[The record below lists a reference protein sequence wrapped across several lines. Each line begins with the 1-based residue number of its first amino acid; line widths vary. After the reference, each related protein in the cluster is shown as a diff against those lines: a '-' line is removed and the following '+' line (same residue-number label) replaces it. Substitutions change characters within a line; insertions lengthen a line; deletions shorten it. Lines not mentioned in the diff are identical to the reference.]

1 MCLAAIM
8 SRLLI
13 VANRLPI
20 SVSRVDGDLHVERSP
35 GGLAT
40 GLSGPHSK
48 SDALWIGWPGDVQDL
63 TAEETASL
71 ERRLDELRATP
82 VWIPPDDMK
91 EFYEGFS
98 NGALWPLFHHL
109 LDQMPLHVHGWEAY
123 ERANRLF
130 ADEVCRQY
138 NDGDLIWVHDYQL
151 MLLPEMLRDRIPD
164 ARIGFFL
171 HIPFPASEI
180 FRTIAHREKLLQG
193 VLGADLVGFHT
204 AGYMRS
210 FSSSLLRVLGISSNV
225 DRVYHDQREV
235 RLGVFPMGV
244 DTEKFARLGDSPA
257 VRARAAELRGMDDC
271 AIMLGIDRLDYTKGI
286 RRRLLAYEKFL
297 YDHPELHGRVR
308 LTQVAVPS
316 RTSVEAYQDFRNE
329 VDASIGRI
337 NGAFGTPEWAPIYY
351 LYRGIDEVELCAL
364 YRAAD
369 VLLVTPV
376 RDGMNL
382 VAKEFVA
389 SRTDDGGVLVLSE
402 FAGAASELA
411 EAVMMN
417 PFDVDRASQVFYRAL
432 TLPADERLERMR
444 ALRRRVLSYDVH
456 HWVRL
461 YLESLEGDTART
473 DHAVPATTLV
483 EKLAE
488 LSGVMRA
495 ADDLLLILGYDGTLV
510 PFASA
515 PNLSKPDQALLDLL
529 LRLAARDHTEIHL
542 VSGSSRDVIEQRFGG
557 IPIHLHAEYGFWE
570 KPDGAATWEGGQV
583 PVQEWRD
590 QVLQIL
596 ENFTARTPGSLIEE
610 KTISVAWHYRMAEPE
625 FAAFQANELTLHLS
639 QLLSNEPVEIVTDDK
654 LIEVRQTGV
663 NKGIVVPR
671 LLAQSPKGAVV
682 VAMGDDRNDEEL
694 FDALGSEGI
703 TIHVGGGT
711 SNADVRLPNIEA
723 ARRLL
728 ASLLD

>member
-1 MCLAAIM
+1 M

-20 SVSRVDGDLHVERSP
+20 AVSRVEGEVHVERSP

-63 TAEETASL
+63 SDEERESL
-71 ERRLDELRATP
+71 GRRLDELRAMP
-82 VWIPPDDMK
+82 VWIPPDDLK

-123 ERANRLF
+123 ERANRRF
-130 ADEVCRQY
+130 ADEVCRHY
-138 NDGDLIWVHDYQL
+138 HDGDLIWVHDYQL
-151 MLLPEMLRDRIPD
+151 MLLPQMLRDRLPN

-171 HIPFPASEI
+171 HIPFPASEL
-180 FRTIAHREKLLQG
+180 FRTIANRERLLEG
-193 VLGADLVGFHT
+193 VLGADLIGFHT

-210 FSSSLLRVLGISSNV
+210 FASSLLRVLGIPSSV
-225 DRVYHDQREV
+225 DRVFHGQREV

-244 DTEKFARLGDSPA
+244 DTEKFQSLAESPEVQAR
-257 VRARAAELRGMDDC
+257 VAELRGMDDC
-271 AIMLGIDRLDYTKGI
+271 AIVLGIDRLDYTKGI

-316 RTSVEAYQDFRNE
+316 RTSVEAYQEFRNE

-337 NGAFGTPEWAPIYY
+337 NGAFGTSEWAPIYY
-351 LYRGIDEVELCAL
+351 LYRGIDEVELSAL

-417 PFDVDRASQVFYRAL
+417 PFDVDRASEIFYKAL
-432 TLPADERLERMR
+432 TLPADERLARMR

-456 HWVRL
+456 NWVRS
-461 YLESLEGDTART
+461 YLESLEEASDRA
-473 DHAVPATTLV
+473 DASP
-483 EKLAE
+483 LAPTSAEQLDE
-488 LSGVMRA
+488 LRGRMRA

-515 PNLSKPDQALLDLL
+515 PQLSKPDAELLELL
-529 LRLAARDHTEIHL
+529 RRLAARPRTEIHL

-557 IPIHLHAEYGFWE
+557 LSIHLHAEYGFWE
-570 KPDGAATWEGGQV
+570 KAKGASDWSGPEV
-583 PVQEWRD
+583 PPQEWRE
-590 QVLQIL
+590 QVLGIL

-610 KTISVAWHYRMAEPE
+610 KTVSVAWHYRMAEPE
-625 FAAFQANELTLHLS
+625 FGLFQANELTVHLT
-639 QLLSNEPVEIVTDDK
+639 QLLSNEPVEIVTDEK

-663 NKGIVVPR
+663 DKGIVVPR
-671 LLAQSPKGAVV
+671 LLANSPAGVCV

-694 FDALGSEGI
+694 FTALEGEG
-703 TIHVGGGT
+703 TSIHVGGGT
-711 SNADVRLPNIEA
+711 SRADVRVPNIES
-723 ARRLL
+723 ARSLL
-728 ASLLD
+728 TSLLDESRS

>member
-1 MCLAAIM
+1 M

-20 SVSRVDGDLHVERSP
+20 AVSRVEGKIHVERSP

-63 TAEETASL
+63 TDDEHAAL
-71 ERRLDELRATP
+71 ERRLDELRAVP
-82 VWIPPDDMK
+82 VWIPPDDLR

-109 LDQMPLHVHGWEAY
+109 LDQMPLRVQGWDAY
-123 ERANRLF
+123 ERANRRF
-130 ADEVCRQY
+130 ADEVCRHY

-151 MLLPEMLRDRIPD
+151 MLLPQMLRDRLPE

-171 HIPFPASEI
+171 HIPFPASEL
-180 FRTIAHREKLLQG
+180 FRTIAHRERLLEG

-210 FSSSLLRVLGISSNV
+210 FASSLLRVLGIPSNV

-244 DTEKFARLGDSPA
+244 DTDKFAKLAESDEVQAR
-257 VRARAAELRGMDDC
+257 VRELRGMDDC
-271 AIMLGIDRLDYTKGI
+271 AMILGIDRLDYTKGI

-297 YDHPELHGRVR
+297 YDHPEMHGRVR
-308 LTQVAVPS
+308 MTQVAVPS
-316 RTSVEAYQDFRNE
+316 RTSVEAYQDFRSQVE
-329 VDASIGRI
+329 ASIGRI
-337 NGAFGTPEWAPIYY
+337 NGAFSTPEWAPIHY
-351 LYRGIDEVELCAL
+351 LYRGVDEVELSAL

-369 VLLVTPV
+369 VILVTPV

-417 PFDVDRASQVFYRAL
+417 PFDVDRTSEIIHRAL
-432 TLPADERLERMR
+432 TLPADERLARMR

-456 HWVRL
+456 HWVRS
-461 YLESLEGDTART
+461 YLESLEEATDRSDPSAFAPTPPARLERLC
-473 DHAVPATTLV
+473 D
-483 EKLAE
+483 E
-488 LSGVMRA
+488 MRS
-495 ADDLLLILGYDGTLV
+495 ADDLLLVLGYDGTLV

-515 PNLSKPDQALLDLL
+515 PELSKPDEDLL
-529 LRLAARDHTEIHL
+529 VLLRRLAARPRTEIHV
-542 VSGSSRDVIEQRFGG
+542 VSGSSRDVIEQRFGE

-570 KPDGAATWEGGQV
+570 RAKGAVVWEGGDV

-610 KTISVAWHYRMAEPE
+610 KTVSVAWHYRMAEPE
-625 FAAFQANELTLHLS
+625 FGAFQANELTLHLS

-663 NKGIVVPR
+663 DKGIVVPR
-671 LLAQSPKGAVV
+671 LLAQSPPGVFV

-694 FDALGSEGI
+694 FAALAGQGT

-711 SNADVRLPNIEA
+711 SMADVRVPNIDA

-728 ASLLD
+728 ASLVD

>member
-1 MCLAAIM
+1 MSPVAIM

-20 SVSRVDGDLHVERSP
+20 AVSRVGGKLHVERSP

-48 SDALWIGWPGDVQDL
+48 SDALWIGWPGDIQDL
-63 TAEETASL
+63 TEEERGGL
-71 ERRLDELRATP
+71 DRRLDELRAMP
-82 VWIPPDDMK
+82 VWIPPDDLK

-109 LDQMPLHVHGWEAY
+109 LDQMPLHVQGWEAY

-130 ADEVCRQY
+130 ADEVCRHY
-138 NDGDLIWVHDYQL
+138 RDGDLIWVHDYQL
-151 MLLPEMLRDRIPD
+151 MLLPQMLRDRLPE

-180 FRTIAHREKLLQG
+180 FRTIAHRERILEG
-193 VLGADLVGFHT
+193 VLGADLIGFHT

-210 FSSSLLRVLGISSNV
+210 FSSSLLRVLGIPSNV
-225 DRVYHDQREV
+225 DRVDHDQREV

-244 DTEKFARLGDSPA
+244 DTDKFSRLAGTPE
-257 VRARAAELRGMDDC
+257 VQERAAALRGIDDC
-271 AIMLGIDRLDYTKGI
+271 AMILGVDRLDYTKGI

-308 LTQVAVPS
+308 LTQIAVPS
-316 RTSVEAYQDFRNE
+316 RTSVEAYMEFRTE

-337 NGAFGTPEWAPIYY
+337 NGAFSTPEWAPIHY
-351 LYRGIDEVELCAL
+351 LYRGVDEVELSAL
-364 YRAAD
+364 YCAAD

-389 SRTDDGGVLVLSE
+389 SRTDDSGVLVLSE

-417 PFDVDRASQVFYRAL
+417 PFDVDRASEVFYRAL
-432 TLPADERLERMR
+432 TLPADERLARMR

-456 HWVRL
+456 HWVRS
-461 YLESLEGDTART
+461 YLEMLEEVT
-473 DHAVPATTLV
+473 DRADQAIQRLTSV
-483 EKLAE
+483 EALAE
-488 LSGVMRA
+488 LSQQMRTA
-495 ADDLLLILGYDGTLV
+495 KDLLLVLGYDGTLV

-515 PNLSKPDQALLDLL
+515 PELSKPDEELLDLL
-529 LRLAARDHTEIHL
+529 RRLAARPHTAIHL
-542 VSGSSRDVIEQRFGG
+542 VSGSSREVIEQRFGD

-570 KPDGAATWEGGQV
+570 KALGAATWEGGAV
-583 PVQEWRD
+583 PVQEWRG

-610 KTISVAWHYRMAEPE
+610 KTVSVAWHYRMAEPE

-639 QLLSNEPVEIVTDDK
+639 QLLSNEPVEIVTDQK
-654 LIEVRQTGV
+654 VIEVRQTGV
-663 NKGIVVPR
+663 DKGIVVPR
-671 LLAQSPKGAVV
+671 LLAESPKGVFV

-694 FDALGSEGI
+694 FAALEGEGT

-711 SNADVRLPNIEA
+711 SRADMRVANIET

-728 ASLLD
+728 ASLID

>member
-1 MCLAAIM
+1 M

-20 SVSRVDGDLHVERSP
+20 AVSRVDGELRVERSP

-48 SDALWIGWPGDVQDL
+48 SDALWIGWPGDIQDL
-63 TAEETASL
+63 SETERTSL
-71 ERRLDELRATP
+71 DKQLDDLRARP
-82 VWIPPDDMK
+82 VWIPPEELKD
-91 EFYEGFS
+91 FYEGFS

-109 LDQMPLHVHGWEAY
+109 LDQMPLHVQGWEAY
-123 ERANRLF
+123 ERANRRF
-130 ADEVCRQY
+130 ADEVSRHY
-138 NDGDLIWVHDYQL
+138 NAGDLVWVHDYQL
-151 MLLPEMLRDRIPD
+151 MLLPQMLRDRFPE

-180 FRTIAHREKLLQG
+180 FRTIAHRERILEG
-193 VLGADLVGFHT
+193 VLGADLIGFHT

-225 DRVYHDQREV
+225 DRVDHDQREV

-244 DTEKFARLGDSPA
+244 DTEKFSSLAESA
-257 VRARAAELRGMDDC
+257 EVKTRAAELRGIDDC
-271 AIMLGIDRLDYTKGI
+271 AMILGVDRLDYTKGI

-308 LTQVAVPS
+308 LTQIAVPS
-316 RTSVEAYQDFRNE
+316 RTSVEAYVGFRNE

-337 NGAFGTPEWAPIYY
+337 NGAFSTPEWAPIHY
-351 LYRGIDEVELCAL
+351 LYRGVSEVELAAL
-364 YRAAD
+364 YCAAD

-389 SRTDDGGVLVLSE
+389 SRVDDSGVLVLSE

-417 PFDVDRASQVFYRAL
+417 PFDVDRAADVFYRAL
-432 TLPADERLERMR
+432 TLPVDERLARMR

-456 HWVRL
+456 HWVRS
-461 YLESLEGDTART
+461 YLETLE
-473 DHAVPATTLV
+473 AVTEDADPA
-483 EKLAE
+483 
-488 LSGVMRA
+488 LSRVTA
-495 ADDLLLILGYDGTLV
+495 ADELKALSVKMREAERLLLILGYDGTLV

-515 PNLSKPDQALLDLL
+515 PELSKPDEELLDLL
-529 LRLAARDHTEIHL
+529 LRLAARARTEIHL
-542 VSGSSRDVIEQRFGG
+542 VSGSSRDVIDQRFGDL
-557 IPIHLHAEYGFWE
+557 PIHLHAEYGFWA
-570 KPDGAATWEGGQV
+570 KQLGATTWAGGEIPTQNWRP
-583 PVQEWRD
+583 PVLE
-590 QVLQIL
+590 IL

-610 KTISVAWHYRMAEPE
+610 KTVSVAWHYRMAEPE
-625 FAAFQANELTLHLS
+625 FGAFQANELNLHLS
-639 QLLSNEPVEIVTDDK
+639 QLLSNEPVEIVTDQQV
-654 LIEVRQTGV
+654 IEVRQTGV
-663 NKGIVVPR
+663 NKGIVVPS
-671 LLAQSPKGAVV
+671 LLAASPAGTCV

-694 FDALGSEGI
+694 FAALDADG
-703 TIHVGGGT
+703 TAIHVGGGT
-711 SNADVRLPNIEA
+711 SRAQVRVPNIEA

-728 ASLLD
+728 ASLID

>member
-1 MCLAAIM
+1 M

-20 SVSRVDGDLHVERSP
+20 AVSRVDGELHVERSP

-48 SDALWIGWPGDVQDL
+48 SDALWIGWPGDIQDV
-63 TAEETASL
+63 TDEERESL
-71 ERRLDELRATP
+71 GKRLDELRAIP
-82 VWIPPDDMK
+82 VWIPPNDLR

-109 LDQMPLHVHGWEAY
+109 LDQMPLHVQGWEAY
-123 ERANRLF
+123 ERANGQF
-130 ADEVCRQY
+130 ADEVCRHY

-151 MLLPEMLRDRIPD
+151 MLLPQMLRDRLPD

-171 HIPFPASEI
+171 HIPFPASEL
-180 FRTIAHREKLLQG
+180 FRTIAHRERILEG

-210 FSSSLLRVLGISSNV
+210 FSSSLLRVLGIASNV

-244 DTEKFARLGDSPA
+244 DTEKFATLSDSPE
-257 VRARAAELRGMDDC
+257 VQARVAGLRGMDDC
-271 AIMLGIDRLDYTKGI
+271 AIVLGVDRLDYTKGI

-308 LTQVAVPS
+308 LTQIAVPS

-337 NGAFGTPEWAPIYY
+337 NGAFGTSEWAPIYY
-351 LYRGIDEVELCAL
+351 LYRGISEVELSAL

-417 PFDVDRASQVFYRAL
+417 PFDVDRASEVFYRAL
-432 TLPADERLERMR
+432 TLPADERLARMK

-456 HWVRL
+456 HWVRS
-461 YLESLEGDTART
+461 YLESLEEASQGAEQVMSARMR
-473 DHAVPATTLV
+473 V
-483 EKLAE
+483 EQLAA
-488 LSGVMRA
+488 LSEKMRGA
-495 ADDLLLILGYDGTLV
+495 GELLLILGYDGTLV

-515 PNLSKPDQALLDLL
+515 PELSKPDEELLDLL
-529 LRLAARDHTEIHL
+529 RRLAARPATQIHL

-570 KPDGAATWEGGQV
+570 KAMGTSNWVGGEL

-590 QVLQIL
+590 HVVQIL

-610 KTISVAWHYRMAEPE
+610 KTVSVAWHYRMAEPE
-625 FAAFQANELTLHLS
+625 FAAFQANELTIHLT

-654 LIEVRQTGV
+654 VIEVRATGV

-671 LLAQSPKGAVV
+671 LLAESPPDTFV

-694 FDALGSEGI
+694 FAALEGEG
-703 TIHVGGGT
+703 TAIHVGGGT
-711 SNADVRLPNIEA
+711 SRADIRVPNIEA

>member
-1 MCLAAIM
+1 M

-20 SVSRVDGDLHVERSP
+20 AVSRVDGDLHVERSP

-48 SDALWIGWPGDVQDL
+48 SDALWIGWPGDIQDL
-63 TAEETASL
+63 TDD
-71 ERRLDELRATP
+71 ERSRLDKRLDELRVMP
-82 VWIPPDDMK
+82 VWIPPRDLK

-109 LDQMPLHVHGWEAY
+109 LDQMPLHVKGWDAY
-123 ERANRLF
+123 ERANLQF
-130 ADEVCRQY
+130 ADEVCRHY

-151 MLLPEMLRDRIPD
+151 LLLPQMLRDRLPE

-180 FRTIAHREKLLQG
+180 FCTIVHRERILEG
-193 VLGADLVGFHT
+193 ILGADLIGFHT

-210 FSSSLLRVLGISSNV
+210 FASSLLRVLGISSNV
-225 DRVYHDQREV
+225 DRVDHDQREV

-244 DTEKFARLGDSPA
+244 DTEKFGSLGDSPE
-257 VRARAAELRGMDDC
+257 VLARAAELRGMDDC
-271 AIMLGIDRLDYTKGI
+271 AMILGVDRLDYTKGI

-308 LTQVAVPS
+308 LTQIAVPS
-316 RTSVEAYQDFRNE
+316 RISVEAYVDYRNE

-337 NGAFGTPEWAPIYY
+337 NGAFSTPEWAPIHY
-351 LYRGIDEVELCAL
+351 LYRGVSEVELSAL

-417 PFDVDRASQVFYRAL
+417 PFDVDRASEIIYKAL
-432 TLPADERLERMR
+432 MLPADERLTRMR

-456 HWVRL
+456 HWVRS
-461 YLESLEGDTART
+461 YLETLEEASDRT
-473 DHAVPATTLV
+473 DLGMPRLTPV
-483 EKLAE
+483 EALSKL
-488 LSGVMRA
+488 SDDMRA
-495 ADDLLLILGYDGTLV
+495 AKDLLLILGYDGTLV

-515 PNLSKPDQALLDLL
+515 PELSKPDEELLNL
-529 LRLAARDHTEIHL
+529 LRRLSARERTEMHL

-570 KPDGAATWEGGQV
+570 KPLGAAAWEGGAV
-583 PVQEWRD
+583 PIQDWRD

-610 KTISVAWHYRMAEPE
+610 KTVSVAWHYRMSEPE
-625 FAAFQANELTLHLS
+625 YGAFQANELTLHLS
-639 QLLSNEPVEIVTDDK
+639 QLLSNEPVEIVTDQK
-654 LIEVRQTGV
+654 VIEVRQTGV

-671 LLAQSPKGAVV
+671 LIAQAADDTFI

-694 FDALGSEGI
+694 FAALEGAG
-703 TIHVGGGT
+703 TAIHVGGGT
-711 SNADVRLPNIEA
+711 SRADIRVPNIEV

>member
-1 MCLAAIM
+1 M

-20 SVSRVDGDLHVERSP
+20 AVSRVEGEIHVERSP

-63 TAEETASL
+63 TDDEHAAL
-71 ERRLDELRATP
+71 ERRLDELRAVP
-82 VWIPPDDMK
+82 VWIPPSDLR

-109 LDQMPLHVHGWEAY
+109 LDQMPLRVEGWDAY
-123 ERANRLF
+123 ERANRRF
-130 ADEVCRQY
+130 ADEVCRHY
-138 NDGDLIWVHDYQL
+138 HDGDLIWVHDYQL
-151 MLLPEMLRDRIPD
+151 MLLPQMLRDRLPD

-171 HIPFPASEI
+171 HIPFPASEL
-180 FRTIAHREKLLQG
+180 FRTIAHRERLLEG

-210 FSSSLLRVLGISSNV
+210 FASSLLRVLGISSNV

-244 DTEKFARLGDSPA
+244 DTDKFAKLSESDEVQAR
-257 VRARAAELRGMDDC
+257 VRELRGMDDC
-271 AIMLGIDRLDYTKGI
+271 AMILGIDRLDYTKGI
-286 RRRLLAYEKFL
+286 RRRLFAYEKFL
-297 YDHPELHGRVR
+297 YDHPEMHGRVR
-308 LTQVAVPS
+308 MTQVAVPS
-316 RTSVEAYQDFRNE
+316 RTSVEAYQDFRSQVE
-329 VDASIGRI
+329 ASIGRI
-337 NGAFGTPEWAPIYY
+337 NGAFSTPEWAPIYY
-351 LYRGIDEVELCAL
+351 MYRGVDEVELSAL

-369 VLLVTPV
+369 VILVTPV

-417 PFDVDRASQVFYRAL
+417 PFDVDRTSEIIHRAL
-432 TLPADERLERMR
+432 TLPADERLARMR

-456 HWVRL
+456 HWVRS
-461 YLESLEGDTART
+461 YLESLEEATDRSGPSAFAPTPPARLERLC
-473 DHAVPATTLV
+473 D
-483 EKLAE
+483 E
-488 LSGVMRA
+488 MRR
-495 ADDLLLILGYDGTLV
+495 ADDLLLVLGYDGTLV

-515 PNLSKPDQALLDLL
+515 PELSKPDEDLL
-529 LRLAARDHTEIHL
+529 VLLRRIAARPRTEIHV
-542 VSGSSRDVIEQRFGG
+542 VSGSSRDVIEQRFGE

-570 KPDGAATWEGGQV
+570 RPKGAVVWEGGDV

-610 KTISVAWHYRMAEPE
+610 KTVSVAWHYRMAEPE
-625 FAAFQANELTLHLS
+625 FGAFQANELTLHLS

-663 NKGIVVPR
+663 DKGIVVPR
-671 LLAQSPKGAVV
+671 LLAQAPPGVFV

-694 FDALGSEGI
+694 FAALAGQGT

-711 SNADVRLPNIEA
+711 SMADVRVPSIDA

-728 ASLLD
+728 ASLVD

>member
-1 MCLAAIM
+1 M

-20 SVSRVDGDLHVERSP
+20 AVSRVDGALHVERSP

-63 TAEETASL
+63 TDSERDSL
-71 ERRLDELRATP
+71 ERRLDELRALP
-82 VWIPPDDMK
+82 VWIPPEDLK

-109 LDQMPLHVHGWEAY
+109 LDQMPLHVHGWESY
-123 ERANRLF
+123 EKANRLF
-130 ADEVCRQY
+130 ADEVCRHY
-138 NDGDLIWVHDYQL
+138 VDGDLIWVHDYQL
-151 MLLPEMLRDRIPD
+151 MLLPQMLRDRLPE
-164 ARIGFFL
+164 ARIGYFL
-171 HIPFPASEI
+171 HIPFPASEL
-180 FRTIAHREKLLQG
+180 FRTIANREQLLEG

-210 FSSSLLRVLGISSNV
+210 FSSSLLRVLGIPSNV
-225 DRVYHDQREV
+225 DRVYHGQREV

-244 DTEKFARLGDSPA
+244 DTEKFTTLADSPE
-257 VRARAAELRGMDDC
+257 VRARVAELRSMDDC
-271 AIMLGIDRLDYTKGI
+271 AIVLGIDRLDYTKGI

-316 RTSVEAYQDFRNE
+316 RTTVEAYQDFRNE

-337 NGAFGTPEWAPIYY
+337 NGAFGTSEWAPIYY
-351 LYRGIDEVELCAL
+351 LYRGIDEAELVAL
-364 YRAAD
+364 YCAAD

-411 EAVMMN
+411 EAVIMN
-417 PFDVDRASQVFYRAL
+417 PFDVDGASEIFYRAL
-432 TLPADERLERMR
+432 TLSPDERLTRMR

-456 HWVRL
+456 HWVRSF
-461 YLESLEGDTART
+461 LESLAEASERSE
-473 DHAVPATTLV
+473 TTIPGPTTV
-483 EKLAE
+483 ERLAA
-488 LSGVMRA
+488 LSDQMRVA
-495 ADDLLLILGYDGTLV
+495 PDLLLILGYDGTLV

-515 PNLSKPDQALLDLL
+515 PELSKPDAALLDLL
-529 LRLAARDHTEIHL
+529 IRLAARPHTEIHL
-542 VSGSSRDVIEQRFGG
+542 VSGSSRDVIAQRFGG

-570 KPDGAATWEGGQV
+570 KPKGAASWRGGEL
-583 PVQEWRD
+583 PLQEWRD
-590 QVLQIL
+590 GVLGIL
-596 ENFTARTPGSLIEE
+596 ESFTARTPGSLIEE
-610 KTISVAWHYRMAEPE
+610 KTVSVAWHYRMAEPE
-625 FAAFQANELTLHLS
+625 FGAFQANELTIHLT
-639 QLLSNEPVEIVTDDK
+639 QLLSNEPVEIVTDQK
-654 LIEVRQTGV
+654 VIEVRAIGV
-663 NKGIVVPR
+663 NKGVVVPR
-671 LLAQSPKGAVV
+671 LLADSPAGTFV

-694 FDALGSEGI
+694 FAALEGAG
-703 TIHVGGGT
+703 TSIHVGGGT
-711 SNADVRLPNIEA
+711 SHADIRVPNIDA

>member
-1 MCLAAIM
+1 M

-20 SVSRVDGDLHVERSP
+20 AVSRVDGALHVERSP

-48 SDALWIGWPGDVQDL
+48 SDALWIGWPGDIQDL
-63 TAEETASL
+63 SGDEHRAL
-71 ERRLDELRATP
+71 EQRLAELRAKP
-82 VWIPPDDMK
+82 VWIPPEDLK

-109 LDQMPLHVHGWEAY
+109 LDQMPLHVHGWDAY
-123 ERANRLF
+123 ERANARF

-138 NDGDLIWVHDYQL
+138 TEGDLIWVHDYQL
-151 MLLPEMLRDRIPD
+151 MLLPKMLRDRMPD

-171 HIPFPASEI
+171 HIPFPASEL
-180 FRTIAHREKLLQG
+180 FRTIAHRERLLEG

-210 FSSSLLRVLGISSNV
+210 FASSLLRVLGIASNV
-225 DRVYHDQREV
+225 DRVYYGQREV

-244 DTEKFARLGDSPA
+244 DTEKFATLADSPA
-257 VRARAAELRGMDDC
+257 VRTRTAELCAMDDC
-271 AIMLGIDRLDYTKGI
+271 AIVLGVDRLDYTKGI
-286 RRRLLAYEKFL
+286 RRRLLAFEKFL
-297 YDHPELHGRVR
+297 YDHPEFHGRVR
-308 LTQVAVPS
+308 LIQVAVPS

-337 NGAFGTPEWAPIYY
+337 NGAFGTAQWAPIHY
-351 LYRGIDEVELCAL
+351 LYRGIDEVELSAL
-364 YRAAD
+364 YCAAD

-417 PFDVDRASQVFYRAL
+417 PFDVDRAAEIFHRAL
-432 TLPADERLERMR
+432 TLPADERLVRMR

-456 HWVRL
+456 HWVRSS
-461 YLESLEGDTART
+461 LESLEEASDQP
-473 DHAVPATTLV
+473 DHAVPI
-483 EKLAE
+483 
-488 LSGVMRA
+488 SQRA
-495 ADDLLLILGYDGTLV
+495 ARLEAVGQQMRDAPALLLILGYDGTLV

-515 PNLSKPDQALLDLL
+515 PELSRPDEELLELL
-529 LRLAARDHTEIHL
+529 RRLAARPNTDIHL
-542 VSGSSRDVIEQRFGG
+542 VSGSSRDVIEQRFGD
-557 IPIHLHAEYGFWE
+557 IPIALHAEYGFWE
-570 KPDGAATWEGGQV
+570 RARGASSWQGGEMPSQAWRE
-583 PVQEWRD
+583 PV
-590 QVLQIL
+590 VAIL
-596 ENFTARTPGSLIEE
+596 ENFTARTPGSLVEE
-610 KTISVAWHYRMAEPE
+610 KTVSVAWHYRMAEPE
-625 FAAFQANELTLHLS
+625 YGAFQANELVIHLT
-639 QLLSNEPVEIVTDDK
+639 QMLSNEPVEIVSDDK
-654 LIEVRQTGV
+654 LIEVRATGV
-663 NKGIVVPR
+663 NKGLVVPR
-671 LLAQSPKGAVV
+671 LLDDAPRGAFV
-682 VAMGDDRNDEEL
+682 VAMGDDRNDEQL
-694 FDALGSEGI
+694 FAALDGHGTS
-703 TIHVGGGT
+703 IHVGDGT
-711 SNADVRLPNIEA
+711 SRAHLRVPDIDS

-728 ASLLD
+728 AGLFD

>member
-1 MCLAAIM
+1 M

-20 SVSRVDGDLHVERSP
+20 AVSRVEGEIHVERSP

-63 TAEETASL
+63 TDDEHAAL
-71 ERRLDELRATP
+71 ERRLDELRAVP
-82 VWIPPDDMK
+82 VWIPPADLR

-109 LDQMPLHVHGWEAY
+109 LDQMPLRVQGWDAY
-123 ERANRLF
+123 ERANRRF
-130 ADEVCRQY
+130 ADEVCRHY
-138 NDGDLIWVHDYQL
+138 HDGDLIWVHDYQL
-151 MLLPEMLRDRIPD
+151 MLLPQMLRDRLPE

-171 HIPFPASEI
+171 HIPFPASEL
-180 FRTIAHREKLLQG
+180 FRTIAHRERLLEG

-210 FSSSLLRVLGISSNV
+210 FASSLLRVLGIPSNV

-244 DTEKFARLGDSPA
+244 DTEKFANLAESDEVQAR
-257 VRARAAELRGMDDC
+257 VRELRGMDDC
-271 AIMLGIDRLDYTKGI
+271 AMIVGIDRLDYTKGI
-286 RRRLLAYEKFL
+286 RRRLLAYETFL
-297 YDHPELHGRVR
+297 YDHPEMHGRVR
-308 LTQVAVPS
+308 MTQVAVPS
-316 RTSVEAYQDFRNE
+316 RTSVEAYQDFRSQVE
-329 VDASIGRI
+329 ASIGRI
-337 NGAFGTPEWAPIYY
+337 NGVFSTPEWAPIHY
-351 LYRGIDEVELCAL
+351 LYRGVDEVELSAL

-369 VLLVTPV
+369 VILVTPV

-417 PFDVDRASQVFYRAL
+417 PFDVDRTAEIIHRAL
-432 TLPADERLERMR
+432 TLPADERLARMR

-456 HWVRL
+456 HWVRS
-461 YLESLEGDTART
+461 YLESLEEATDRSDSSAFAPTPPAR
-473 DHAVPATTLV
+473 L
-483 EKLAE
+483 EKLCDD
-488 LSGVMRA
+488 MRR
-495 ADDLLLILGYDGTLV
+495 ADDLLLVLGYDGTLV

-515 PNLSKPDQALLDLL
+515 PELSKPDEDLL
-529 LRLAARDHTEIHL
+529 VLLRRLAARPRTEIHV
-542 VSGSSRDVIEQRFGG
+542 VSGSSRDVIEQRFGD

-570 KPDGAATWEGGQV
+570 RVKGAVVWEGGEV

-590 QVLQIL
+590 QVLQVL

-610 KTISVAWHYRMAEPE
+610 KTVSVAWHYRMAEPE
-625 FAAFQANELTLHLS
+625 FGAFQANELTLHLS

-663 NKGIVVPR
+663 DKGIVVPR
-671 LLAQSPKGAVV
+671 LLAQSPPGVFV

-694 FDALGSEGI
+694 FAALEGRGT

-711 SNADVRLPNIEA
+711 SMADVRVPSIDA

-728 ASLLD
+728 ASLVD

>member
-1 MCLAAIM
+1 M

-20 SVSRVDGDLHVERSP
+20 AVSRVDGELHVERSP

-40 GLSGPHSK
+40 GLTGHHSR
-48 SDALWIGWPGDVQDL
+48 SDALWIGWPGDAQDL
-63 TAEETASL
+63 TETEQRAL
-71 ERRLDELRATP
+71 ELRLDELRAKP
-82 VWIPPDDMK
+82 VWIPPEDLK

-109 LDQMPLHVHGWEAY
+109 LDQMPLHVHGWGAY
-123 ERANRLF
+123 ERANQQF
-130 ADEVCRQY
+130 ADEVCRHY
-138 NDGDLIWVHDYQL
+138 NDGDIIWVHDYQL
-151 MLLPEMLRDRIPD
+151 MLLPQLLRDRLPE

-180 FRTIAHREKLLQG
+180 FRTIAHRERLLEG
-193 VLGADLVGFHT
+193 VLGADLIGFHT

-210 FSSSLLRVLGISSNV
+210 FASSLLRVLGIPSSV
-225 DRVYHDQREV
+225 DRVYHGQREV

-244 DTEKFARLGDSPA
+244 DTDKFARLAESPE
-257 VRARAAELRGMDDC
+257 VQARVAELRGMDDC
-271 AIMLGIDRLDYTKGI
+271 AIVLGIDRLDYTKGI

-337 NGAFGTPEWAPIYY
+337 NGAFGTSEWAPIYY
-351 LYRGIDEVELCAL
+351 LYRGIDEIELSAL

-417 PFDVDRASQVFYRAL
+417 PFDVDRASEVFFRAL
-432 TLPADERLERMR
+432 TLPTDERLARMR

-456 HWVRL
+456 HWVRS
-461 YLESLEGDTART
+461 YLEVLEEASERT
-473 DHAVPATTLV
+473 EHAIPVTTNAV
-483 EKLAE
+483 QLAE
-488 LSGVMRA
+488 LSEKMRSA
-495 ADDLLLILGYDGTLV
+495 SDLLLVLGYDGTLV

-515 PNLSKPDQALLDLL
+515 PELSKPDEALLALL
-529 LRLAARDHTEIHL
+529 RRLAARPHTEIHL

-557 IPIHLHAEYGFWE
+557 IPIHLHAECGFWE
-570 KPDGAATWEGGQV
+570 KAKGAESWAGGDM
-583 PVQEWRD
+583 PAQEWRA
-590 QVLQIL
+590 QVVSIL

-610 KTISVAWHYRMAEPE
+610 KTVSVAWHYRMAEPE
-625 FAAFQANELTLHLS
+625 FGAFQANELTIHLT
-639 QLLSNEPVEIVTDDK
+639 QLLSNEPVEIVTDEK
-654 LIEVRQTGV
+654 LIEVRATGV
-663 NKGIVVPR
+663 DKGIVVPR
-671 LLAQSPKGAVV
+671 LLAEAPPGVFV

-694 FDALGSEGI
+694 FAALEGKG
-703 TIHVGGGT
+703 TCIHVGGGT
-711 SNADVRLPNIEA
+711 SRAEIRVPNIDA

-728 ASLLD
+728 ASLVD